1 VLDLTSNLQDFS
13 ERKFDHT
20 SQLQCKSECRLKV
33 VVSELIPVF
42 VRYEMKCTSDLSHI
56 TVVGNMLRISMATT
70 ASSL

>member
-1 VLDLTSNLQDFS
+1 VIDLTSNLQDFS
-13 ERKFDHT
+13 ERNFDHT
-20 SQLQCKSECRLKV
+20 SLLQCKSQFSLKV

-42 VRYEMKCTSDLSHI
+42 VLYEMKSNNDLSHS